1 MIPRLV
7 LRSAARHWAGW
18 VPARASASAR
28 TTSGSRGSGGRTS
41 GQGRSRRTP
50 GRRIRICCTV
60 SHLLNQP
67 PICEG
72 RWRVARPAGPAL
84 RRTVRIPVAVGRHP
98 NVHAG
103 WNIGARRVLPPRC
116 YRAAAGWHEER
127 GLADDAIRHA
137 LAAGDPA
144 WAARLIERYF
154 DAVFLTGERATV
166 QRWLAALPAE
176 LGADRSAVRQRLSLP
191 RASRPGSRSGIDL

>member
-1 MIPRLV
+1 M
-7 LRSAARHWAGW
+7 
-18 VPARASASAR
+18 
-28 TTSGSRGSGGRTS
+28 
-41 GQGRSRRTP
+41 
-50 GRRIRICCTV
+50 
-60 SHLLNQP
+60 
-67 PICEG
+67 
-72 RWRVARPAGPAL
+72 
-84 RRTVRIPVAVGRHP
+84 
-98 NVHAG
+98 
-103 WNIGARRVLPPRC
+103 
-116 YRAAAGWHEER
+116 AGWHEER

-176 LGADRSAVRQRLSLP
+176 FGADRSAVRQRLGLP